1 MPQHD
6 RLRQIPVDHI
16 DLHLQIHQAMQQAAA
31 AAKGGAIARGYRL
44 AIADV
49 MAKLAG
55 VGNDHEAATPLLTDR
70 LDTLMNEISTL
81 HASPAET
88 GRTELTD
95 PMERMADNVGVPRA
109 MLAVDPAPDAA
120 DSCDPG
126 ARIDKQMDDLAG
138 LLQNP
143 CYRVQRATCPRC
155 QMQTQIARP
164 GESYQCPG
172 CDTTISIPPLPGQT
186 ITLPPGT
193 TVSPPPR
200 RPLAY
205 LASPYTGNE
214 DERDGMVRVLAGR
227 LLEAGHHVLSP
238 ISHSHA
244 IATHPDV
251 ELPGDFDWWEDY
263 DRNLIDRCDELW
275 VATFAGWATS
285 RGVTR
290 EIGYAK
296 RIGKPVV
303 FLVSDVDTPWSGR
316 CRDYPSHTVLPVPHL
331 DLTTGQQLES
341 QLAGMELK
349 AEFVP
354 TSPAVPSREAT

>member
-6 RLRQIPVDHI
+6 QLRQIPVDHI

-31 AAKGGAIARGYRL
+31 AAKGGGIARGYRL

-55 VGNDHEAATPLLTDR
+55 VGDDHEAATPFLTDR
-70 LDTLMNEISTL
+70 VDKLMNEISTL

-88 GRTELTD
+88 GLTELL
-95 PMERMADNVGVPRA
+95 ERMADNVSVPRA
-109 MLAVDPAPDAA
+109 MLAVAPAPDA
-120 DSCDPG
+120 
-126 ARIDKQMDDLAG
+126 
-138 LLQNP
+138 
-143 CYRVQRATCPRC
+143 
-155 QMQTQIARP
+155 
-164 GESYQCPG
+164 
-172 CDTTISIPPLPGQT
+172 
-186 ITLPPGT
+186 GT
-193 TVSPPPR
+193 TL

-205 LASPYTGNE
+205 LASPYTGDE
-214 DERDGMVRVLAGR
+214 VERDGMVRVLAGR

-296 RIGKPVV
+296 MIDKPVV
-303 FLVSDVDTPWSGR
+303 FLVADIDAPWWGR
-316 CRDYPSHTVLPVPHL
+316 YRDYPSHTVLPVPHL

-341 QLAGMELK
+341 QLAGMELT
-349 AEFVP
+349 ADFVP
-354 TSPAVPSREAT
+354 TSPAVLGREAT